1 MWWSLFLLLDAVTA
15 PRAPLPAGGF
25 AKVQELKRVDFG
37 EAASA
42 EGSRSPT
49 FDPETGKLRELKQP
63 RFDD

>member
-1 MWWSLFLLLDAVTA
+1 MWWSLFLLIDTAAA
-15 PRAPLPAGGF
+15 PRPPLPAGGF

-37 EAASA
+37 EAASV
-42 EGSRSPT
+42 GPRSPA